1 MPSQTTLTPPPS
13 LPELSRAQ
21 ALLLEEPEDAAV
33 AASHPLAAAPR
44 FTPEES
50 LDEQIRDLEAW
61 ARAIVRRNISD
72 SARFWI
78 LRGLAFCAA
87 ALAATAALQEMTIA
101 VVTLSA
107 LSALCI
113 ALEAGWPGA
122 SVRNVHRRAIHDL
135 RAVQGTVK
143 LRWHKVLLAH
153 PDPSSRKR
161 VAYALEL
168 LELIHSKREEVGKYL
183 GSAEPNPGI
192 KRSA

>member
-1 MPSQTTLTPPPS
+1 
-13 LPELSRAQ
+13 LSRAQ
-21 ALLLEEPEDAAV
+21 ALLMEEENGPA
-33 AASHPLAAAPR
+33 AASHPPAATPR

-50 LDEQIRDLEAW
+50 LDDQIRDLEAW
-61 ARAIVRRNISD
+61 ARAIVRRNTGD

-87 ALAATAALQEMTIA
+87 ALAATTALQERTNA
-101 VVTLSA
+101 VVILSA
-107 LSALCI
+107 LAALCI

-135 RAVQGTVK
+135 REVQSTVK

-168 LELIHSKREEVGKYL
+168 LELIHAKREEVGKYL

-192 KRSA
+192 RRSS